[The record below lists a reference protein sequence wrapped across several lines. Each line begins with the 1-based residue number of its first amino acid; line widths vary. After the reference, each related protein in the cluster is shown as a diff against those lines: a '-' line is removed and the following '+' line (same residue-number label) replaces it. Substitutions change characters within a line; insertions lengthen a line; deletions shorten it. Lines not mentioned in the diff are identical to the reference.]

1 MKFKKK
7 RIFFWTSNNNYQT
20 LQEMGS
26 VTIKAQ
32 SNRPKR
38 IV

>member
-1 MKFKKK
+1 
-7 RIFFWTSNNNYQT
+7 
-20 LQEMGS
+20 MGS